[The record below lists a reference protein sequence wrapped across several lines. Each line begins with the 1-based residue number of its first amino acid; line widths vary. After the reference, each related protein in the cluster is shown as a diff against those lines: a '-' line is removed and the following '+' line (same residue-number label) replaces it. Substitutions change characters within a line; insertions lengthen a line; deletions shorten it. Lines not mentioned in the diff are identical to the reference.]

1 MNEAIGL
8 DTNVLVRYY
17 VGDDTDAL
25 TERQR
30 AIARKLI
37 ESGRAL
43 AIAKTV
49 ILELE
54 WVLRGYYGFGAS
66 EIGRVFA
73 HLLSQPHIRIE
84 DRAAVEHAV
93 SGHAAGLD
101 FADALHHSSYGA
113 CKSVATFDDRRFA
126 RRSSRLGLSP
136 SVTVPR

>member
-17 VGDDTDAL
+17 VGDDTDTL

-37 ESGRAL
+37 ESGRPL

-54 WVLRGYYGFGAS
+54 WVLRG
-66 EIGRVFA
+66 
-73 HLLSQPHIRIE
+73 
-84 DRAAVEHAV
+84 
-93 SGHAAGLD
+93 
-101 FADALHHSSYGA
+101 
-113 CKSVATFDDRRFA
+113 
-126 RRSSRLGLSP
+126 
-136 SVTVPR
+136 

>member
-1 MNEAIGL
+1 MTEAIGL
-8 DTNVLVRYY
+8 DTKVLVRYY
-17 VGDDTDAL
+17 VDDATDAL

-37 ESGRAL
+37 ESGRPL

-54 WVLRGYYGFGAS
+54 WVLRGYYGFAAS

-84 DRAAVEHAV
+84 DRAAVEQAV

-101 FADALHHSSYGA
+101 FADALHHSSYGD

-126 RRSSRLGLSP
+126 RRSTRLGVSP

>member
-1 MNEAIGL
+1 MTEAIGL

-17 VGDDTDAL
+17 VDDDTDAL

-30 AIARKLI
+30 AISRNLI
-37 ESGRAL
+37 ESGRPL

-54 WVLRGYYGFGAS
+54 WVLRGYYGFEAS
-66 EIGRVFA
+66 EIDRVFA
-73 HLLSQPHIRIE
+73 HLLTQPHIRIE

-93 SGHAAGLD
+93 GGHSAGLD
-101 FADALHHSSYGA
+101 FADALHHASYSD

-126 RRSSRLGLSP
+126 QRSRRLGMSP

>member
-1 MNEAIGL
+1 MTEAIGL

-17 VGDDTDAL
+17 VGDDTDTL

-37 ESGRAL
+37 ESGRPL

-54 WVLRGYYGFGAS
+54 WVLRGYYGFEAF

-73 HLLSQPHIRIE
+73 HLLAQPHFRIE
-84 DRAAVEHAV
+84 DRAAVEQAV

-101 FADALHHSSYGA
+101 FADALHHSSYVD

-126 RRSSRLGLSP
+126 RRSTRLGVSP